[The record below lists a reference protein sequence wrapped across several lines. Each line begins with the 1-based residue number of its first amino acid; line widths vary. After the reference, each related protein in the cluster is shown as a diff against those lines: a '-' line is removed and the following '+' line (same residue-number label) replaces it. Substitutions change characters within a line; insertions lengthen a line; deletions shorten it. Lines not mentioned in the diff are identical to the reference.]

1 MPGIT
6 ISSEYGAGGALVAPK
21 VAEKLGLPLLDKAID
36 ADIARSLDVTEA
48 EAHEGERKGNWADRF
63 FCTIAPVA
71 DTVFGDTEQ
80 YSHSPNEFRDQ
91 AEKIMRSA
99 VETGAVVFGR
109 AGAAALAD
117 QPDVLRVRLYGDL
130 DERVAYLAR
139 TASVSEDRARTD
151 IESVDGGRAK
161 YMQHLYERDITDRSL
176 YHLMINGPALSVD
189 ETVGIIVA
197 AYGALVGC
205 AKSPGAGAPPLT
217 RTFAHP
223 KR

>member
-36 ADIARSLDVTEA
+36 ADVARSLDVSEA
-48 EAHEGERKGNWADRF
+48 EAHEGERKGRWADRF

-91 AEKIMRSA
+91 AENVMRTA
-99 VETGAVVFGR
+99 IQTGAVVFGR

-117 QPDVLRVRLYGDL
+117 QPDVLRVRLYGEL
-130 DERVAYLAR
+130 DDRVTNLAR
-139 TASVSEDRARTD
+139 TASVSEERARAD
-151 IESVDGGRAK
+151 IASVDSSRAK
-161 YMQHLYERDITDRSL
+161 YLQHLYERDINDRSL

-189 ETVGIIVA
+189 ECVGIIVA

-205 AKSPGAGAPPLT
+205 AHGEASTAPAAG
-217 RTFAHP
+217 
-223 KR
+223 